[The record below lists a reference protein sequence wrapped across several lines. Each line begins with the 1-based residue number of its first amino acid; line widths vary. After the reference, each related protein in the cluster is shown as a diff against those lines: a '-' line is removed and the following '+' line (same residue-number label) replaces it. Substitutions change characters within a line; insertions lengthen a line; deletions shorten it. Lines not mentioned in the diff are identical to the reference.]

1 MNNRLTPRDA
11 RKETRAIW
19 VFLIIV
25 IIGVVLLGY
34 EYFFGS

>member
-1 MNNRLTPRDA
+1 MNKRITPHEA
-11 RKETRAIW
+11 RKETRAII

-34 EYFFGS
+34 QYFTG

>member
-34 EYFFGS
+34 EYFWG